1 MWIKFYATG
10 HEVKM
15 VKAEN
20 ERSNKSK
27 DNFIAERIFNN
38 SERKLA
44 DIIDFLP
51 DATFVIDKEGKII
64 A

>member
-27 DNFIAERIFNN
+27 DNFIAERIINN